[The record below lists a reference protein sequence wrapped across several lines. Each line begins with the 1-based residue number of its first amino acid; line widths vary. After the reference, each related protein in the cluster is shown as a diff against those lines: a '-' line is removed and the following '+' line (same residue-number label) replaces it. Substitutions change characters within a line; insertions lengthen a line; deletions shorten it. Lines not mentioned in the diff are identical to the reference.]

1 MPVTA
6 TAKRALRVSTRK
18 ALVNTIII
26 SKLEAAIRQAKRNK
40 TAVAVQ
46 KATSLADRAA
56 KSKEIHKK
64 KLQRKLQKNKFY
76 NSVFICYIY
85 FKRLLCLGLYGCPKE
100 TQESN

>member
-56 KSKEIHKK
+56 KSKVIHKNKAARIKSSLSKLVKPATKVKTK
-64 KLQRKLQKNKFY
+64 KASKKTTK
-76 NSVFICYIY
+76 
-85 FKRLLCLGLYGCPKE
+85 K
-100 TQESN
+100 